1 MKHAG
6 PDALDQLEPIL
17 DEIRKLDGL
26 KEKKRGAFSAARAA
40 FCISMKTRRDFLPI

>member
-6 PDALDQLEPIL
+6 PEALDQLEPIL
-17 DEIRKLDGL
+17 EEIRRLDGL
-26 KEKKRGAFSAARAA
+26 KEKKRGSPTAERAG